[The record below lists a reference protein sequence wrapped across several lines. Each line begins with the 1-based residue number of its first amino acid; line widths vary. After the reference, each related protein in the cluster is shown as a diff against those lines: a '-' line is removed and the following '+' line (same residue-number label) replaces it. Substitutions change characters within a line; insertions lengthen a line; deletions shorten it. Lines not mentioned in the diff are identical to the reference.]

1 MSDFSIEVIEENLSK
16 MNVPILTLDERYN
29 IVMPDKDKTPQIR
42 KLEAKVNAL
51 LKKQGKITNDIKE
64 VKKIKA
70 RLLSEV
76 VENMDDSGDGSE
88 RQKKM
93 DKTQKLI
100 SEAKQKLEE
109 LEDSELEIPKEIK
122 QANQELLLEF
132 IQTCYG
138 WLNTNRDDIE
148 LLNKWINNTRIEL
161 KKKLVIKQEKELK
174 NNDIYTYMHDLLG
187 PDLIQMFDEA
197 DAQNKE

>member
-1 MSDFSIEVIEENLSK
+1 MSVFSIEVIEENLSK

-51 LKKQGKITNDIKE
+51 LKKQGKITNDIKA

-161 KKKLVIKQEKELK
+161 KKKLVIKQEKEIK

-197 DAQNKE
+197 DAQNNE

>member
-1 MSDFSIEVIEENLSK
+1 MSVFSIEVIEENLSK

-161 KKKLVIKQEKELK
+161 KKKLVIKQEKEIK

-197 DAQNKE
+197 DAQNNE

>member
-1 MSDFSIEVIEENLSK
+1 MSVFLIEVIEENLSK

-161 KKKLVIKQEKELK
+161 KKKLVIKQEKEIK

-197 DAQNKE
+197 DAQNNE